1 MNKIIFYAN
10 SPTMKYECTFFT
22 ESDDY
27 EVINARCDE
36 IIDRLEAT
44 GIVRSDCE
52 FYWEE
57 A

>member
-36 IIDRLEAT
+36 IIDRLEAA